1 MRWQR
6 SRVWIGPQADEMFFV
21 LQFGDTVTDPAGR
34 VRMVYGL

>member
-1 MRWQR
+1 VRWQR

-21 LQFGDTVTDPAGR
+21 LQFGDTDPAGR